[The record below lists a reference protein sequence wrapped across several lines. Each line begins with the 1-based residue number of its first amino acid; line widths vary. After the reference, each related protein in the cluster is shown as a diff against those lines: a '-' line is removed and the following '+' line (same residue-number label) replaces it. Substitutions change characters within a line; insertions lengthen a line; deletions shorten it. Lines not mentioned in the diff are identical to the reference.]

1 MLGRIGIL
9 GALGVLILLVW
20 AIGFLVLGFHE
31 GFFHLLVP
39 LGIVLIAAQMVR
51 RVAH

>member
-1 MLGRIGIL
+1 MRQRFGVLGV
-9 GALGVLILLVW
+9 LGVLILLVW
-20 AIGFLVLGFHE
+20 VIGFLVLGFHE

-39 LGIVLIAAQMVR
+39 LGIVVIAAQMVR